1 MSDALD
7 LISSLEGIFESH
19 ALAFVPPQAAEI
31 RSPATS
37 AEPGE
42 SFVPLRGLRW
52 TLRSGAYAGT
62 LVEVRRDGAPTG
74 AVHFRR
80 VRGAYAAGFVD
91 TLLGQASY
99 GMTPGVPGAQ
109 RLLRDDRHAV
119 NLRELAVRVA
129 SPGRLSPAGLPGEPV
144 TADDVHARMLEC
156 IEHALVEHDGMSD
169 VAALA
174 QIWLRQGRG
183 YLRGFDILTL
193 EGMLPF
199 AFAPSGSVDAWVRDD
214 PVRAARRAPDRARR
228 PGA

>member
-7 LISSLEGIFESH
+7 LISSLEGVFESH

-31 RSPATS
+31 RSPAAST
-37 AEPGE
+37 EPGE
-42 SFVPLRGLRW
+42 SFVPLRGLKW

-62 LVEVRRDGAPTG
+62 LVEVRRDGEPTG
-74 AVHFRR
+74 ALHFRR
-80 VRGAYAAGFVD
+80 VRGAYATGFVD

-129 SPGRLSPAGLPGEPV
+129 SQGRLSPAGPAAPA
-144 TADDVHARMLEC
+144 TADEVHARMLEC
-156 IEHALVEHDGMSD
+156 VEHALVEHDGMSD

-199 AFAPSGSVDAWVRDD
+199 AFAPSGSVDAWVREG
-214 PVRAARRAPDRARR
+214 PVRAARRGPGPERR